1 MNTCPRSV
9 RSCFPLSFSRPWLVA
24 FLVVALLLGGG
35 TARAAEASVDDL
47 LKQAREAFRKGKSA
61 DAVALATKAI
71 VAEPKNPGPRHIRAQ
86 IHVALRQHE
95 KAIAD
100 YTEALK
106 LDPSAVGVYQARGS
120 EHFRLGHIA
129 ESIADWDQFIA
140 AHPEQAAHHWQR
152 GIAYYYAGR
161 FTDGRK
167 AFELHQTVNSHDV
180 ENAVWHF
187 LCMAREQGV
196 EKARAALI
204 PIDGDSRVP
213 MAQVHQLFAGKLKPA
228 DVLAAATAGNVS
240 GERKERQVFY
250 AHLYLGLYYEAIG
263 DAKLAREH
271 IEKSAAE
278 YQKHDYMGDVAHVH
292 AEILRKAAGKK

>member
-1 MNTCPRSV
+1 MNSNAARI
-9 RSCFPLSFSRPWLVA
+9 WAGLVCC
-24 FLVVALLLGGG
+24 LLFAVGRGW
-35 TARAAEASVDDL
+35 AAEPGVEDWL
-47 LKQAREAFRKGKSA
+47 RQAREAYRKGKGE
-61 DAVALATKAI
+61 DAVSLATKA
-71 VAEPKNPGPRHIRAQ
+71 VEAAPKNPGPRHMRGQ
-86 IHVALRQHE
+86 IYAALRQHE
-95 KAIAD
+95 RAIAD
-100 YTEALK
+100 FSEALK
-106 LDPSAVGVYQARGS
+106 LDPSAVGIYQARGA
-120 EHFRLGHIA
+120 EHFRLGHIG
-129 ESIADWDQFIA
+129 ESIADWDKFIA
-140 AHPEQAAHHWQR
+140 AHPEQEAHHWQR

-187 LCMAREQGV
+187 LCVAREQGV

-204 PIDGDSRVP
+204 PIEGDSRVP

-228 DVLAAATAGNVS
+228 DVLKAATDGGVL
-240 GERKERQVFY
+240 GERRERNLFY

-292 AEILRKAAGKK
+292 AEVLRKAAKK

>member
-1 MNTCPRSV
+1 MNTRFCLEENRVRRALPRV
-9 RSCFPLSFSRPWLVA
+9 LLALSLA
-24 FLVVALLLGGG
+24 LCVVGQAG
-35 TARAAEASVDDL
+35 AAEASVDDL
-47 LKQAREAFRKGKSA
+47 LRQAREAFRKGKGE

-71 VAEPKNPGPRHIRAQ
+71 TAEPKNPGPRHIRAQ
-86 IHVALRQHE
+86 IHAALRQHE

-100 YTEALK
+100 FTEALK
-106 LDPSAVGVYQARGS
+106 LDPSAVGVYQARGA
-120 EHFRLGHIA
+120 ENFRLGRIA
-129 ESIADWDQFIA
+129 ESIADWDKFIA
-140 AHPEQAAHHWQR
+140 AHPEQEAHHWQR

-196 EKARAALI
+196 AKARAALI

-213 MAQVHQLFAGKLKPA
+213 MAQVHALFAAKLKPE
-228 DVLAAATAGNVS
+228 DVMAAATAGNVR
-240 GERKERQVFY
+240 GELKERQVFY
-250 AHLYLGLYYEAIG
+250 ANLYLGLYYEAIG
-263 DAKLAREH
+263 EAKRAREY

-292 AEILRKAAGKK
+292 AEILRKQKAQP